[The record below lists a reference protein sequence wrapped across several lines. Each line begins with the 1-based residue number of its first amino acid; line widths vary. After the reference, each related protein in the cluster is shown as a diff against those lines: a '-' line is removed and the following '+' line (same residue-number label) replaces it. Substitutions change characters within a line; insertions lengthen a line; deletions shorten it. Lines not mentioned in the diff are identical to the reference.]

1 MNKNDWFTYEK
12 YNNLQR
18 KSEVNNQVRGLT
30 LEEYLKDSGDI
41 NQSEEAANQTAWR
54 VLYQEYV
61 SKCNEITESKGLPLD
76 EWRTF

>member
-18 KSEVNNQVRGLT
+18 KSKVNNQVRGLT
-30 LEEYLKDSGDI
+30 LEEYLIDSGDI
-41 NQSEEAANQTAWR
+41 NQSEETANHTAWR

-61 SKCNEITESKGLPLD
+61 SKCNEITESKGLPLE

>member
-1 MNKNDWFTYEK
+1 LNKNDWFTYEK
-12 YNNLQR
+12 YNNLPR

-41 NQSEEAANQTAWR
+41 NQSEETANQIAWR

-61 SKCNEITESKGLPLD
+61 SKCNEITESKGLPLE

>member
-1 MNKNDWFTYEK
+1 MNKNEWFTYEK

-30 LEEYLKDSGDI
+30 LEEYLKDPGDI
-41 NQSEEAANQTAWR
+41 NQSEETANQTAWR

-61 SKCNEITESKGLPLD
+61 SKCNEITESKGLPLE

>member
-61 SKCNEITESKGLPLD
+61 SKCNEITESKGLPLE

>member
-18 KSEVNNQVRGLT
+18 KSKVNNQVRELT

-41 NQSEEAANQTAWR
+41 NQSEETANQTAWR

-61 SKCNEITESKGLPLD
+61 SKCNEITESKGLPLE

>member
-1 MNKNDWFTYEK
+1 LNKNDWFTYEK

-61 SKCNEITESKGLPLD
+61 SKCNEITESKGLPLE